1 MSFIT
6 SDVVKPSNNKS
17 LLIKKSF
24 MALALLSSL
33 GVAACQPSTEQSAA
47 NKTPDNSTQ
56 SSQAAQ
62 TSDTQTPTPMSA
74 EATAQVKHFE
84 AEFVNKMLDLQQ
96 SQQAEYEA
104 LQAAD
109 AAEQEVATKQ
119 ADAATS
125 ETGSNAE
132 PQTVSKTGPEAGTGT
147 GSEAGSGSEA
157 TTKTTDPDITGITG
171 SGEAQ
176 AATQQEAKPSQEL
189 PGLPLVD
196 LAIKPPEQLTPT
208 EISSRYNVGMQSLYL
223 EEGIPLPA
231 QAIDTLLNIA
241 TLTPGVFHNTELAEH
256 LVAKS
261 PALARMLK
269 QYQVWDQIERQQS
282 AELEALKQSQIEAQQ
297 KQQAEFD
304 ALAKEFN
311 DKIAAYDE
319 QIKNYEQ
326 KLKTF
331 N

>member
-1 MSFIT
+1 
-6 SDVVKPSNNKS
+6 
-17 LLIKKSF
+17 

-33 GVAACQPSTEQSAA
+33 GVAACQPSAEQSAA
-47 NKTPDNSTQ
+47 NKAPDNSTQ
-56 SSQAAQ
+56 SSEAAQ

-74 EATAQVKHFE
+74 EAAAQVKTFE

-96 SQQAEYEA
+96 NQQAEYEA

-119 ADAATS
+119 VDASTS
-125 ETGSNAE
+125 ETGS
-132 PQTVSKTGPEAGTGT
+132 EAGTGT
-147 GSEAGSGSEA
+147 GSEA
-157 TTKTTDPDITGITG
+157 TTKTTDPDITG

-176 AATQQEAKPSQEL
+176 AATQQETEVSQEL
-189 PGLPLVD
+189 PSLPLVD

-208 EISSRYNVGMQSLYL
+208 EISSRYNVAMQSLYL

-269 QYQVWDQIERQQS
+269 QYQAWDQIERQQS

>member
-33 GVAACQPSTEQSAA
+33 GVAACQPSIEQSAT

-56 SSQAAQ
+56 SSEAAQ
-62 TSDTQTPTPMSA
+62 TSNTQTPTPMSA
-74 EATAQVKHFE
+74 EAAAHVKHFE

-119 ADAATS
+119 VDA
-125 ETGSNAE
+125 SN
-132 PQTVSKTGPEAGTGT
+132 PKIGLEAGTGFEAST
-147 GSEAGSGSEA
+147 GLEAA
-157 TTKTTDPDITGITG
+157 ATDPNVTGR
-171 SGEAQ
+171 GEAQ
-176 AATQQEAKPSQEL
+176 AATQQEAEPSQEL
-189 PGLPLVD
+189 PSLPLVD

-208 EISSRYNVGMQSLYL
+208 EISSRYNVAMQSLYL

-269 QYQVWDQIERQQS
+269 QYQAWDQIERQQS

>member
-1 MSFIT
+1 
-6 SDVVKPSNNKS
+6 
-17 LLIKKSF
+17 

-33 GVAACQPSTEQSAA
+33 GLAACQPSTEQSAA
-47 NKTPDNSTQ
+47 NKAPDNSTQ
-56 SSQAAQ
+56 SSEATQ
-62 TSDTQTPTPMSA
+62 TSNTQTPTPMSA
-74 EATAQVKHFE
+74 EAAAHVKHFE

-119 ADAATS
+119 TDAA
-125 ETGSNAE
+125 N
-132 PQTVSKTGPEAGTGT
+132 PKTGLEAESQTGL
-147 GSEAGSGSEA
+147 EAA
-157 TTKTTDPDITGITG
+157 ATDPDITGITGITG

-176 AATQQEAKPSQEL
+176 AATQQEAEPSQEL
-189 PGLPLVD
+189 PSLPLVD

-208 EISSRYNVGMQSLYL
+208 EISSRYNVAMQSLYL

-269 QYQVWDQIERQQS
+269 QYQAWDQIERQQS

>member
-6 SDVVKPSNNKS
+6 SDVVKPSNNKP

-33 GVAACQPSTEQSAA
+33 GLAACQPSTEQSAA
-47 NKTPDNSTQ
+47 NKAPDNSTQ
-56 SSQAAQ
+56 SSEVAQ
-62 TSDTQTPTPMSA
+62 TSNTQTPTPMSA
-74 EATAQVKHFE
+74 EAAAQVKHFE

-119 ADAATS
+119 TDASTS
-125 ETGSNAE
+125 ETVSDAE
-132 PQTVSKTGPEAGTGT
+132 PQTVSKTGPGT
-147 GSEAGSGSEA
+147 GSEAGTGLEA
-157 TTKTTDPDITGITG
+157 AATDPDITGITG
-171 SGEAQ
+171 SGDAQ
-176 AATQQEAKPSQEL
+176 AATQQEAEPSQEL
-189 PGLPLVD
+189 PSLPLVD

-208 EISSRYNVGMQSLYL
+208 EISSRYNVAMQSLYL

-269 QYQVWDQIERQQS
+269 QYQAWDQIERQQS

>member
-1 MSFIT
+1 MSFIA

-17 LLIKKSF
+17 QPIKKSF

-33 GVAACQPSTEQSAA
+33 GVAACQPSAEQSAA
-47 NKTPDNSTQ
+47 NKAPDNSTQ
-56 SSQAAQ
+56 SSEAAQ

-74 EATAQVKHFE
+74 EAAAQVKTFE

-96 SQQAEYEA
+96 NQQAEYEA

-119 ADAATS
+119 VDASTS
-125 ETGSNAE
+125 ETGS
-132 PQTVSKTGPEAGTGT
+132 EAGTGT
-147 GSEAGSGSEA
+147 GSEA
-157 TTKTTDPDITGITG
+157 TTKTTDPDITG

-176 AATQQEAKPSQEL
+176 AATQQETEVSQEL
-189 PGLPLVD
+189 PSLPLVD

-208 EISSRYNVGMQSLYL
+208 EISSRYNVAMQSLYL

-269 QYQVWDQIERQQS
+269 QYQAWDQIERQQS

>member
-17 LLIKKSF
+17 QPIKKSF

-33 GVAACQPSTEQSAA
+33 GVAACQPSAEQSAA
-47 NKTPDNSTQ
+47 NKAPDNSTQ

-62 TSDTQTPTPMSA
+62 TSNTQTPTPMSA
-74 EATAQVKHFE
+74 EAAAHVKHFE

-119 ADAATS
+119 TDAANPK
-125 ETGSNAE
+125 TGSEAE
-132 PQTVSKTGPEAGTGT
+132 PQTVSKT
-147 GSEAGSGSEA
+147 GSEA

-176 AATQQEAKPSQEL
+176 AASQQEAEPSQEL
-189 PGLPLVD
+189 PSLPLVD

-208 EISSRYNVGMQSLYL
+208 EISSRYNVAMQSLYL

-269 QYQVWDQIERQQS
+269 QYQAWDQIERQQS

>member
-1 MSFIT
+1 MSFIA

-17 LLIKKSF
+17 QPIKKSF

-47 NKTPDNSTQ
+47 NKAPDNSTQ
-56 SSQAAQ
+56 SSEAAQ

-74 EATAQVKHFE
+74 EAAAQVKTFE

-119 ADAATS
+119 VDA
-125 ETGSNAE
+125 SN
-132 PQTVSKTGPEAGTGT
+132 PKTGLEAGTGT

-176 AATQQEAKPSQEL
+176 AATQQEAEPSQEL
-189 PGLPLVD
+189 PSLPLVD

-208 EISSRYNVGMQSLYL
+208 EISSRYNVAMQSLYL

-269 QYQVWDQIERQQS
+269 QYQAWDQIERQQS

>member
-1 MSFIT
+1 MRFIT

-17 LLIKKSF
+17 QPIKKSF
-24 MALALLSSL
+24 MALALISSL
-33 GVAACQPSTEQSAA
+33 GVAACQPSAEQSAA
-47 NKTPDNSTQ
+47 NKAPDNSTQ

-74 EATAQVKHFE
+74 EAAAHVKHFE

-119 ADAATS
+119 VDASTS
-125 ETGSNAE
+125 ETGL
-132 PQTVSKTGPEAGTGT
+132 EAGTGT
-147 GSEAGSGSEA
+147 GLEAA
-157 TTKTTDPDITGITG
+157 TTDPDITGITG

-176 AATQQEAKPSQEL
+176 AATQQEAEPSQEL
-189 PGLPLVD
+189 PSLPLVD

-208 EISSRYNVGMQSLYL
+208 EISSRYNVAMQSLYL

-256 LVAKS
+256 LVTKS